1 MPKVKLT
8 ITDSKCR
15 CGYFTRGQE
24 FLVEDLCPPLCHE
37 LWNSICAMLRIRRN
51 VVQKIQ
57 LSLRGDVGIAPYDT
71 SLHA

>member
-1 MPKVKLT
+1 MTNVANL
-8 ITDSKCR
+8 S
-15 CGYFTRGQE
+15 
-24 FLVEDLCPPLCHE
+24 
-37 LWNSICAMLRIRRN
+37 NSVGADAHIGPCAMLRIRRN